1 MDHIPHAQKQ
11 PVPSNDTSRIGPNKL
26 YFGIDQILWEKK
38 ILNLS
43 IADAEAMPQMNS
55 GLLIR

>member
-1 MDHIPHAQKQ
+1 MDHIPHAQKK
-11 PVPSNDTSRIGPNKL
+11 PVSGNDTSRIGPNKL
-26 YFGIDQILWEKK
+26 YFGIDQILWKKK